1 MMLRSLRGR
10 LTVLL
15 VLLIVAALTASVV
28 MIGLFRQSADAQLGR
43 TAAENGRACDAI
55 SNAYGLYAAQQGEP
69 VSDDLNGGVRS
80 DLLELV
86 HNTLS
91 AKPGVQGG
99 IWQAGAGSMVY
110 AYPTYSGAV
119 PQTEIPQGE
128 LPRVRDLNRAVLK
141 TGRAVNARYGS
152 GRKTLL
158 VAACPVPGRVP
169 GLTAWTMTWTYT
181 TDGRS
186 YRQLMAGLA
195 VLLATVLTAVVMLG
209 RLAANWS
216 RHVAR
221 IEKALRAYDLAGL
234 PVLPATREE
243 ELDRIV
249 LALNEAGQ
257 RLAAERAR
265 ADDLARS
272 VATAERLAAIGRVAA
287 GVAHEIRN
295 PIASMR
301 LKAESALA
309 AGVERQRHALEVI
322 VEQVDRLDTLVRR
335 LLSITQHEPQR
346 RGVELAALVSD
357 CAGQHAILAS
367 QKDVEIVQV
376 ADEGSFELDPLQI
389 ARALDNLVM
398 NAIQAAPRGSRV
410 IVAASATSRGLVLS
424 VTDGGVGPPAD
435 ICDHLFEPFVTGRA
449 DGTGLGLSIVREV
462 AEAHGGEVSFTAT
475 GSQTCFLIVLPWP
488 ASS

>member
-1 MMLRSLRGR
+1 MLRSLRGR
-10 LTVLL
+10 LAVLL
-15 VLLIVAALTASVV
+15 VLLIVAAIAASVV

-43 TAAENGRACDAI
+43 TAAENARACDAI
-55 SNAYGLYAAQQGEP
+55 SSAYGLYAAQQGEP
-69 VSDDLNGGVRS
+69 AADRS
-80 DLLELV
+80 DGMRTDLRELV
-86 HNTLS
+86 QKTLR

-99 IWQAGAGSMVY
+99 IWQDGAGSMIY

-119 PQTEIPQGE
+119 PQTEISKGE
-128 LPRVRDLNRAVLK
+128 LPRVRDLNRAVLAA
-141 TGRAVNARYGS
+141 GHAINARYGS
-152 GRKTLL
+152 GRKTLM
-158 VAACPVPGRVP
+158 VTACPLPDRVR

-195 VLLATVLTAVVMLG
+195 VLLATVLAAVVMLG
-209 RLAANWS
+209 RLAVNWS

-221 IEKALRAYDLAGL
+221 IETALRAYDLAGL
-234 PVLPATREE
+234 PVLPATREQ

-257 RLAAERAR
+257 RLAAERSR

-309 AGVERQRHALEVI
+309 AGAERQRHALEII

-335 LLSITQHEPQR
+335 LLSITQHVPQR
-346 RGVELAALVSD
+346 QRVELSALVAD
-357 CAGQHAILAS
+357 CARQHAILAS
-367 QKDVEIVQV
+367 QKAVDIVQM
-376 ADEGSFELDPLQI
+376 ADEGSFELDPVQI

-410 IVAASATSRGLVLS
+410 SVAATSTSRGVVLS
-424 VTDGGVGPPAD
+424 VTDDGVGPPPD
-435 ICDHLFEPFVTGRA
+435 IRDHLFEPFVTGRA

-475 GSQTCFLIVLPWP
+475 GSRTRFLIVLPWP